1 MSPVVI
7 AFATP
12 ADVPRLRELGQ
23 LSGAGFD
30 PEAELARTWAKVWM
44 ARAGG
49 VPEAVGFALAWRA
62 ADELHLLD
70 LAVDPTARRQGVGRS
85 LLEAVVADARRSGT
99 RLLLLEARAS
109 NEPALALYRSAGFF
123 VTDVRRAYYSDN
135 GEDAVVMRLELPSN
149 PPESDA

>member
-1 MSPVVI
+1 VSPVVI
-7 AFATP
+7 ALATA
-12 ADVPRLRELGQ
+12 ADVPRLRELGK

-30 PEAELARTWAKVWM
+30 PEDELARTWAKLWV
-44 ARAGG
+44 AHTGG
-49 VPEAVGFALAWRA
+49 EPDAVGFALAWYA

-70 LAVDPTARRQGVGRS
+70 LAVDANVRRQGVGRS
-85 LLEAVVADARRSGT
+85 LLEAVIADARRTSV

-135 GEDAVVMRLELPSN
+135 GEDAVVMRLELPST

>member
-1 MSPVVI
+1 VSPVVI
-7 AFATP
+7 AFATA

-44 ARAGG
+44 ARADG
-49 VPEAVGFALAWRA
+49 VPEAVGFALAWHA

-85 LLEAVVADARRSGT
+85 LLEAVVADARRSGA